1 MAGVVV
7 EATEERRRKVREP
20 VGEPVLLT
28 VKNAAARLK
37 LSVPTIYRLVAAGLL
52 QAVRVGKRG
61 VHFTQEALAAYAA
74 EQTQQQQAQQQD
86 RCGKTTDAQRQA
98 QWERSALAA
107 LDSGQ
112 PIPPEL

>member
-1 MAGVVV
+1 
-7 EATEERRRKVREP
+7 
-20 VGEPVLLT
+20 VGETVLLT

-74 EQTQQQQAQQQD
+74 DQAQQQG
-86 RCGKTTDAQRQA
+86 RCDKTTDAQRQA

-107 LDSGQ
+107 LDAGQ

>member
-1 MAGVVV
+1 MVGVVV
-7 EATEERRRKVREP
+7 EATEERRRKERDL
-20 VGEPVLLT
+20 VGETVLLT

-74 EQTQQQQAQQQD
+74 EQTQQQQG
-86 RCGKTTDAQRQA
+86 RCDKTTDAQRQA

-107 LDSGQ
+107 LDAGQ